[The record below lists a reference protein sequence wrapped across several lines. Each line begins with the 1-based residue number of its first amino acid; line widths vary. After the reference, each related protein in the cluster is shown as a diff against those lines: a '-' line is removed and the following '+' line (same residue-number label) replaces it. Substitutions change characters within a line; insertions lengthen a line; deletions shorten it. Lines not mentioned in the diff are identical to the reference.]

1 MKQQMQLAER
11 KTTGWLER
19 AKRELIRNR
28 YIYLLALPVI
38 VYYILFYYLPMF
50 GIVIAFKQ
58 FELGKGVLA
67 SRWVGLK
74 YFHEYFA
81 SNNCWR
87 TIRNTLLISFY
98 NLLFGFPMPI
108 IFALLMN
115 EIKKSWFKK
124 TVQTITYLPRF
135 ISLVVVCSMI
145 TDFLTTDGAI
155 TKLLVALGGEKTNY
169 LGKPEAFRSI
179 YVISEIWQNMGWS
192 SIIYLAALAGVST
205 ELYEAATVDGAGR
218 FRQLLSVT
226 LPGIAPTVI
235 TMLILSLGQVMSVG
249 FEKIILL
256 YGPATYETAD
266 VISSFVYR
274 RGLGESA
281 QYSFSSAVGLFQSV
295 VNLLLLLSADFMS
308 KKFTETSLLG

>member
-1 MKQQMQLAER
+1 MEFAER
-11 KTTGWLER
+11 KKIGWLE
-19 AKRELIRNR
+19 KTQKELVRNR

-38 VYYILFYYLPMF
+38 VYYILFHYLPMF

-58 FELGKGVLA
+58 FELGKGIMA

-74 YFHEYFA
+74 YFWEYF
-81 SNNCWR
+81 SSSNCWR
-87 TIRNTLLISFY
+87 TIRNTLLISSY
-98 NLLFGFPMPI
+98 NLIFSFPTPI
-108 IFALLMN
+108 IFALLLN
-115 EIKKSWFKK
+115 EIKNIWFKK
-124 TVQTITYLPRF
+124 MVQTITYLPHF

-145 TDFLTTDGAI
+145 TDFLATDGVI
-155 TKLLVALGGEKTNY
+155 TKLLAALGGPKTNY
-169 LGKPEAFRSI
+169 LGMPEAFRTI
-179 YVISEIWQNMGWS
+179 YVVSGIWQSIGWN
-192 SIIYLAALAGVST
+192 SIIYLAALAGINT

-226 LPGIAPTVI
+226 LPGIAPTII
-235 TMLILSLGQVMSVG
+235 TMLILALGQVMSVG

-295 VNLLLLLSADFMS
+295 VNLLLLLNANFLS
-308 KKFTETSLLG
+308 KKFSGTNLFG